1 MADEDIVKLCPR
13 DLAPL
18 QALLRANHLPA
29 DDCGEQASIFCAI
42 YQAGELIA
50 AGGLEPAGKYALLR
64 SLVVRAD
71 HRGKGLAQ
79 AITDHLLRQAEAEG
93 RAAIYLLTETAA
105 DYFLRRGFMPRA
117 RTEVPL
123 PITRTRQFSS
133 LCPDSA
139 SCLCLPLPRDRARR
153 RKRQA

>member
-1 MADEDIVKLCPR
+1 VVADRDIVKLRPR
-13 DLAPL
+13 DLAQL

-42 YQAGELIA
+42 YAAQELIA
-50 AGGLEPAGKYALLR
+50 AGGLEPAGEHALLR
-64 SLVVRAD
+64 SIVVRAD

-93 RAAIYLLTETAA
+93 RVAVYLLTETAA
-105 DYFLRRGFMPRA
+105 DYFARRGFSAVERA
-117 RTEVPL
+117 AVP
-123 PITRTRQFSS
+123 PAITRTRQFSS

-139 SCLCLPLPRDRARR
+139 SCLCLPLPRG
-153 RKRQA
+153 